1 MQACVFPKRSNGNE
15 KTRNRSR
22 LPGREFDIGLSLN
35 RKRGSAKHGLAA
47 DRKGCLQLIMD
58 GLRRIA
64 KQGPESIDREVIS
77 RSTYSAQAYP
87 MPENLHVYQARTRAL
102 HGPCQTTRQ
111 NRKLARFTR

>member
-1 MQACVFPKRSNGNE
+1 MGDRFNEGLACEAIVRRLESRDQRSMQACVFPKRSNGNE

-64 KQGPESIDREVIS
+64 K
-77 RSTYSAQAYP
+77 
-87 MPENLHVYQARTRAL
+87 
-102 HGPCQTTRQ
+102 
-111 NRKLARFTR
+111 